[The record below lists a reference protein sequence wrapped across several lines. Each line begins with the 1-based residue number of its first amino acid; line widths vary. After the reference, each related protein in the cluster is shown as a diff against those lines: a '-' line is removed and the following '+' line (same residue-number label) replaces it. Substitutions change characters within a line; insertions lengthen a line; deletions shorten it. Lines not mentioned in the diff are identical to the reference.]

1 MREAEVTST
10 EIKNNV
16 GQLYPRGEVER
27 GEIEEVIENLK
38 VGELAGKDWMCWK
51 GVREWKIGDT
61 CCGHPLWDVP
71 H

>member
-38 VGELAGKDWMCWK
+38 VGELEGKD
-51 GVREWKIGDT
+51 
-61 CCGHPLWDVP
+61 
-71 H
+71 